1 MNGKVDI
8 RVKIDPTREE
18 PLVVIHA
25 AETSELVENLIYAV
39 ERYIDNE
46 YPQIVAEDGDSVTM
60 LNQWDIVRVFIENR
74 KLVIKTE
81 SAEYRSRSTLQ
92 DLDEI
97 LDPDCFVR
105 ISRSEIINL
114 KKAAGFDFS
123 VAGTIKVLFED
134 GSETWVAR
142 RYVSAIRDVLNHLRK
157 GRR

>member
-1 MNGKVDI
+1 MNGKVDV
-8 RVKIDPTREE
+8 RVKIDPTRED
-18 PLVVIHA
+18 PLVVIHT

-81 SAEYRSRSTLQ
+81 TAEYRSRSTLQ

-114 KKAAGFDFS
+114 KKTAGFDFS
-123 VAGTIKVLFED
+123 VAGTIKVLFE
-134 GSETWVAR
+134 GGTETWVAR